1 LVVVAVRF
9 LQIKAPILW
18 REDFVLVFEFAF
30 ALLYFLFMGMP
41 RSWIMAFVLVPLDE
55 EAAAAA
61 VPPCCCGGGTG
72 RRRRRR
78 RRRRIQSA

>member
-1 LVVVAVRF
+1 LVVVGVRF

-18 REDFVLVFEFAF
+18 REDFVLVFEFVF
-30 ALLYFLFMGMP
+30 ALFYFLFMGMP
-41 RSWIMAFVLVPLDE
+41 MSWIMAFILVPLDE

-72 RRRRRR
+72 RRRR
-78 RRRRIQSA
+78 IQSA